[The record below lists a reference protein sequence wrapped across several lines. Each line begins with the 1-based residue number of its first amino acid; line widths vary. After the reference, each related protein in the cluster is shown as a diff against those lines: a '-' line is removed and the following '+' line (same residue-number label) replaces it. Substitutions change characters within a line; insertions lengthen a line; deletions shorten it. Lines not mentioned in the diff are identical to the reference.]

1 MSGNRTGIVGAS
13 GYAGIEAT
21 RLLAHHPHAELRF
34 VTSDRWGGERV
45 EKRIGLGGAAG
56 ALVYESQDRIED
68 LAAGCD
74 VVLLATPADVSLA
87 LAPKFL
93 AAGAR
98 VIDLSGAFRLKE
110 PSAYPKHYGF
120 AHGAPELLAQA
131 VYGLPEL
138 FRARVPGA
146 RLVANPGCYPTA
158 AALSLA
164 PLLAAGIVDPGS
176 IVINAASGVTGAGRK
191 ANEDFS
197 FTEVEGDFRAYRVG
211 RHQHSPEIIQTL
223 SLRAGAPVAAT
234 FTPHLLPV
242 KRGIL
247 STACARLLRGADA
260 AAVSA
265 AFAEAYGSEPFVTLA
280 GSADEVSL
288 KSVVGTNRC
297 QIGFAIDAELADRV
311 VVVAAIDNLVKGAA
325 GQAIQNLNLLMG
337 WEETS
342 GLLAA
347 RAFHP

>member
-1 MSGNRTGIVGAS
+1 MHEGTVGIVGAS

-21 RLLAHHPHAELRF
+21 RLLAQHPHAKLRF

-45 EKRIGLGGAAG
+45 EKRTGLGGAAG
-56 ALVYESQDRIED
+56 ALVYSSQEEVAS

-74 VVLLATPADVSLA
+74 AVLLATPADVSLA
-87 LAPKFL
+87 LAPKLL

-110 PSAYPKHYGF
+110 GAAYRKHYGF
-120 AHGAPELLAQA
+120 EHGAPELLAEA
-131 VYGLPEL
+131 VYGLPEF
-138 FRARVPGA
+138 FRASVPGA

-164 PLLAAGIVDPGS
+164 PLLAAGVVDPAS
-176 IVINAASGVTGAGRK
+176 IVISAASGVTGAGRK

-197 FTEVEGDFRAYRVG
+197 FTEVDGDFRAYRVG
-211 RHQHSPEIIQTL
+211 RHQHSPEITQTL
-223 SLRAGAPVAAT
+223 SLRAGTAVAAT

-247 STACARLLRGADA
+247 STGHARLLRGTDA

-265 AFAEAYGSEPFVTLA
+265 VFAKAYGSEPFVTLA

-297 QIGFAIDAELADRV
+297 QIGFAIDDALPDRL

-325 GQAIQNLNLLMG
+325 GQAVQNLNLLMG
-337 WEETS
+337 WAETS
-342 GLLAA
+342 GLLTS

>member
-1 MSGNRTGIVGAS
+1 MHEHTVGIVGAS

-21 RLLAHHPHAELRF
+21 RLLAHHPQAKLRF

-45 EKRIGLGGAAG
+45 GKRIGIGGAAG
-56 ALVYESQDRIED
+56 DLVYASQEKIED
-68 LAAGCD
+68 IAAGCD

-87 LAPKFL
+87 LVPKL
-93 AAGAR
+93 LEGGSR
-98 VIDLSGAFRLKE
+98 VIDLSGAFRLKDVA
-110 PSAYPKHYGF
+110 AYPKHYGF
-120 AHGAPELLAQA
+120 THTAPALLDSA

-138 FRARVPGA
+138 FRTRVPGA
-146 RLVANPGCYPTA
+146 KLVANPGCYPTA

-164 PLLAAGIVDPGS
+164 PLLATGLVDPGS
-176 IVINAASGVTGAGRK
+176 IVIDAASGVTGAGRK

-197 FTEVEGDFRAYRVG
+197 FTEIEGDYRAYRVG
-211 RHQHSPEIIQTL
+211 RHQHSPEITQTL
-223 SLRAGAPVAAT
+223 SLRAGAPVSLT

-247 STACARLLRGADA
+247 STAHARLVNGAN
-260 AAVSA
+260 SA
-265 AFAEAYGSEPFVTLA
+265 AITAAFDEAYGREPFVTMA
-280 GSADEVSL
+280 ASADEVSL
-288 KSVVGTNRC
+288 KAVVGTNRC
-297 QIGFAIDAELADRV
+297 QIGFAIDGELPDRIA
-311 VVVAAIDNLVKGAA
+311 VVASIDNLVKGAA
-325 GQAIQNLNLLMG
+325 GQAVQNLNLMMR

>member
-1 MSGNRTGIVGAS
+1 MREHTVGVVGAS

-21 RLLAHHPHAELRF
+21 RLLAHHPNAKLRV

-45 EKRIGLGGAAG
+45 GKRTGLGGAAG
-56 ALVYESQDRIED
+56 DLVYAPQDRVED
-68 LAAGCD
+68 VVAGCD
-74 VVLLATPADVSLA
+74 AVLLATPAEVSLA
-87 LAPKFL
+87 LAPKLL
-93 AAGAR
+93 AAGMR
-98 VIDLSGAFRLKE
+98 VVDLSGAFRLKDVA
-110 PSAYPKHYGF
+110 SYPKHYGF
-120 AHGAPELLAQA
+120 THTAPALLESA

-138 FRARVPGA
+138 SRARVPA
-146 RLVANPGCYPTA
+146 AKLVANPGCYATA

-164 PLLAAGIVDPGS
+164 PLLAGLIDPES
-176 IVINAASGVTGAGRK
+176 IVIDAASGVTGAGRK

-197 FTEVEGDFRAYRVG
+197 FTEVDGDFRAYRVG
-211 RHQHSPEIIQTL
+211 RHQHSPEITQTL
-223 SLRAGAPVAAT
+223 SLRAGVPVSLT

-247 STACARLLRGADA
+247 STAHARLSKGANG

-265 AFAEAYGSEPFVTLA
+265 AFEAAYGREPFVTLA
-280 GSADEVSL
+280 ASADEVSL
-288 KSVVGTNRC
+288 KAVVGTNRC
-297 QIGFAIDAELADRV
+297 QIGFAIDGELPDRLT
-311 VVVAAIDNLVKGAA
+311 VVASIDNLVKGAA
-325 GQAIQNLNLLMG
+325 GQAIQNLNLMMG